1 MARAGRSG
9 RTTAVGVMLLIAA
22 LSLAACESADK
33 APAAVA
39 IAAAQSTLEGVRA
52 EAAKYFPDQ
61 VKPLE
66 NTLAAAKANF
76 DKKEYRAALEG
87 AQDVGTKAKELGA
100 SATAKK
106 TELAKAWEEMSRGVP
121 QLAQAIQ
128 SHVDH
133 LSKSKRLPPGLDKA
147 KLERAKGG
155 LTAVN
160 QSWTEASEAFKSGNV
175 TDAVAKGKAARD
187 KAVEIMTALNMTV
200 PQAASK

>member
-1 MARAGRSG
+1 MHTPRDNGVFMARASLSG

-76 DKKEYRAALEG
+76 DKKEYKIGRASCRE
-87 AQDVGTKAKELGA
+87 
-100 SATAKK
+100 
-106 TELAKAWEEMSRGVP
+106 RG
-121 QLAQAIQ
+121 
-128 SHVDH
+128 
-133 LSKSKRLPPGLDKA
+133 
-147 KLERAKGG
+147 
-155 LTAVN
+155 
-160 QSWTEASEAFKSGNV
+160 
-175 TDAVAKGKAARD
+175 
-187 KAVEIMTALNMTV
+187 
-200 PQAASK
+200 